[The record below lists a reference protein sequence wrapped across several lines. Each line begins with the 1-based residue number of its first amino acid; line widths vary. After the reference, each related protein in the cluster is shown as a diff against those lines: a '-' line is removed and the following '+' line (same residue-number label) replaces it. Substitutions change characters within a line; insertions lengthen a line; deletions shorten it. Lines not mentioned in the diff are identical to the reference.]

1 MTQLWESHLPFV
13 SLIFLICTADK
24 ILCRH
29 KGQSSSYCWSGGQ
42 STSLSFLSLGIPKEF
57 GKSGQGHLSM
67 VSPCVLASPYPSSWV
82 SWSCRYGSPPA
93 SSCNQRWGQMT
104 SRSPWLSTTGE
115 NRESSGA
122 SKGSGL
128 SSLTPFSSPL
138 AGSWVHSTFW
148 EGEGQW
154 FRTGTKLP
162 GTRLP
167 GAKSWLHPLCAMWP
181 Y

>member
-1 MTQLWESHLPFV
+1 M
-13 SLIFLICTADK
+13 DK

-42 STSLSFLSLGIPKEF
+42 STSLSSLSLGIPKEF

-82 SWSCRYGSPPA
+82 SWSCRYGLPPA

-115 NRESSGA
+115 SRESSGA
-122 SKGSGL
+122 SRALASAVSLLSLHPWQVPGCTLHSERARGSGSEL
-128 SSLTPFSSPL
+128 GPNCQETDCLEPNLGSTPYELCDLTEHL
-138 AGSWVHSTFW
+138 
-148 EGEGQW
+148 
-154 FRTGTKLP
+154 
-162 GTRLP
+162 
-167 GAKSWLHPLCAMWP
+167 
-181 Y
+181 